1 VPPQLLSVPSLR
13 LPASSHPHRK
23 RLEEEL
29 AHERSSQRVLEEL
42 LEPMLRSL
50 GTHMSV
56 RDVIAQ
62 QGGREEVWRA
72 LQAVVQEGQQA
83 KQHVEAQGKV
93 RSLCTSNSTLGP
105 EA

>member
-1 VPPQLLSVPSLR
+1 
-13 LPASSHPHRK
+13 
-23 RLEEEL
+23 
-29 AHERSSQRVLEEL
+29 
-42 LEPMLRSL
+42 MLRSL
-50 GTHMSV
+50 GTQLSV

-93 RSLCTSNSTLGP
+93 RSLCSSLTQRWVQRLEMRFFPSFSP
-105 EA
+105 DAPFCF